1 VAAVV
6 VLVIVTVVGTRL
18 VRTGFTGL
26 GDPNLPSSV
35 QGTQWR
41 LAAITTA
48 GRSVDLAAGGG
59 APATLK
65 LHGHRFDITGDCND
79 ESGPLSVSGTKLT
92 FRVDQG
98 SLAACGPS
106 PVYSLLSGLV
116 NGSAH
121 YATAPGTL
129 TLKSDQAT
137 FVFGAPNR

>member
-6 VLVIVTVVGTRL
+6 VLVIVAVVGTRL

-26 GDPNLPSSV
+26 GDPSSV
-35 QGTQWR
+35 QGTRWR

-48 GRSVDLAAGGG
+48 GSSVDLATGGG
-59 APATLK
+59 ALATLK
-65 LHGHRFDITGDCND
+65 LYGHGFDITGDCND